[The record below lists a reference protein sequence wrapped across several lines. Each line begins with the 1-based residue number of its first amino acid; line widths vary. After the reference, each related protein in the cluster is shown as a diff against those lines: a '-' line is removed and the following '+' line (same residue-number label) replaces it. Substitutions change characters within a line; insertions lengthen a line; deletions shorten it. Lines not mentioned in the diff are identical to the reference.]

1 MNYILSSLIFVPL
14 LAALVILVLPQR
26 AVAGIKLVSVL
37 ATGLVLVL
45 SVGLFLDFDPAGS
58 VLASQGYQYVQQLD
72 WISLNL
78 HSLGLLQ
85 IQYFVGVDGISLSL
99 VLLTGVIGF
108 IGIISSWKIAR
119 NIKAYFALYMLL
131 LASVMGCFLAL
142 DMFLFYLFFEF
153 MLLPMYFLIGI
164 WGGPRREYAAI
175 KFFIYTLVGSL
186 LILVVMIGL

>member
-1 MNYILSSLIFVPL
+1 
-14 LAALVILVLPQR
+14 
-26 AVAGIKLVSVL
+26 
-37 ATGLVLVL
+37 
-45 SVGLFLDFDPAGS
+45 
-58 VLASQGYQYVQQLD
+58 
-72 WISLNL
+72 
-78 HSLGLLQ
+78 
-85 IQYFVGVDGISLSL
+85 VGVDGISLSM

-175 KFFIYTLVGSL
+175 KFFIYTLIGSL
-186 LILVVMIGL
+186 LILVVMIGLYTSVIDPVATAVKLQLASAAEGVTPAMVARVQQALAQGLVPAGMQVHTFSIPAMYEAKNFIPGSLLHGVSQVQVWG